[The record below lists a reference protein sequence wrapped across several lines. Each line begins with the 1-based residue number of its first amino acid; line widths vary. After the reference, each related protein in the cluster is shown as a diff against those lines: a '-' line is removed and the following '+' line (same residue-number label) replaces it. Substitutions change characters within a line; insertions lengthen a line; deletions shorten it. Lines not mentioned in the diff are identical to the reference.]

1 MAMPLVQPSTQDGDF
16 LLLVEG
22 PNDRHAISQLVW
34 LVYGAEPAFGILD
47 CGSDDRVLKNLSL
60 RLADANPHQRVL
72 GLILDTDIEGPGEE
86 DAVQRRWAQLKSK
99 IEAGYSLPDEFP
111 EAGLIIDPLPG
122 RKSKGTLPRIGV
134 WLMPN
139 NRAFGMFEDL
149 LMESLGDHEKEY
161 TSNVVTK
168 AKADRVASFH
178 DSHLSKAV
186 IRTFM
191 AWQEPPDLQYLG
203 LAIKKGHFQ
212 KIYVACAHF
221 LDWLGRLYDPLT
233 RQTP

>member
-1 MAMPLVQPSTQDGDF
+1 MATPPGQLSLPDGDS

-22 PNDRHAISQLVW
+22 PNDLHAISQLVW

-60 RLADANPHQRVL
+60 RLANANPRQKVL
-72 GLILDTDIEGPGEE
+72 GMILDTDIEGSTEA

-99 IEAGYSLPDEFP
+99 IDAGYGLPDEFP
-111 EAGLIIDPLPG
+111 EAGLIVDPLPG
-122 RKSKGTLPRIGV
+122 RRAKAALPRIGV

-139 NRAFGMFEDL
+139 NKAFGMFEDL
-149 LMESLGDHEKEY
+149 LMESLGDREKEY
-161 TSNVVTK
+161 TSNVVTR
-168 AKADRVASFH
+168 AKADGIASFH

-191 AWQEPPDLQYLG
+191 AWQEPPDLQFLG
-203 LAIKKGHFQ
+203 LAIRRGHFQ
-212 KIYVACAHF
+212 NIEIACAQF
-221 LDWLGRLYDPLT
+221 LDWLRRLFDPLT
-233 RQTP
+233 LPTP